1 MANLQDLYNAILNG
15 KLEQAVAVTQEAINE
30 GISPTEIINQYMV
43 KALVPVLRQAR
54 LLSRICC
61 WQPVR

>member
-43 KALVPVLRQAR
+43 KARFGNQSCLCNWRNE
-54 LLSRICC
+54 
-61 WQPVR
+61 

>member
-30 GISPTEIINQYMV
+30 GISPTEIIN
-43 KALVPVLRQAR
+43 
-54 LLSRICC
+54 
-61 WQPVR
+61 